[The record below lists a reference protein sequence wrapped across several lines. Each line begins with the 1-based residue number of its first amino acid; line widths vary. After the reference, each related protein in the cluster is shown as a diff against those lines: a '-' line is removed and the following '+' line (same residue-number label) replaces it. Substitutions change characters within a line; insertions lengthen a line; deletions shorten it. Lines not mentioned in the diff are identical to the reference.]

1 MTAQPSV
8 IAPPRPRRRWIWI
21 TVALVTALVVVT
33 PVGFRLWLKASHR
46 NLPVPT
52 ATYRQRVSGLQVVA
66 PAGVVILRPGDTA
79 GVTVAGSLSWV
90 FGRPSLASAV
100 RRGALV
106 VSARCPSLNQFDDCS
121 VGLTISVPARLPV
134 TVSAGSGSI
143 SVRGLTGPLH
153 LAVTSGRIA
162 LRNVSGPVWASA
174 GAGSVTGYALACPS
188 LQAVIGSGSL
198 QLGIATVPRSLNV
211 ALGSGAARIVVPQG
225 SHLKV
230 AGGTGCGALTVA
242 PGIAA
247 ASAAGLLT
255 ATIGSG
261 HLAVAYPR

>member
-1 MTAQPSV
+1 VTAQPSV

-143 SVRGLTGPLH
+143 SV
-153 LAVTSGRIA
+153 
-162 LRNVSGPVWASA
+162 
-174 GAGSVTGYALACPS
+174 
-188 LQAVIGSGSL
+188 
-198 QLGIATVPRSLNV
+198 
-211 ALGSGAARIVVPQG
+211 
-225 SHLKV
+225 
-230 AGGTGCGALTVA
+230 LTVA